1 MKKPII
7 ITLLLM
13 FSSLI
18 LKAQDSTSSHHAQ
31 PDSVIK
37 LVPFDAGSHTS
48 YLYTIGGKI
57 VPPEDVKIRILAYAP
72 SAGEYHKARTNIT
85 WGIVSTAGFAL
96 STAGAV
102 IEFATHSKLAGA
114 TTEIVNGQASFIYQ
128 QHSHT
133 GAYIFTG
140 LASAFLLSSIINYVH
155 AMKHA
160 HKALNL
166 YNQRFE

>member
-7 ITLLLM
+7 ITLLFLL
-13 FSSLI
+13 SSLI

-37 LVPFDAGSHTS
+37 LVPFDTGSHTS

-57 VPPEDVKIRILAYAP
+57 VPPEDVKIRILAYVP

-85 WGIVSTAGFAL
+85 WGIISTAGFA
-96 STAGAV
+96 SATGAAV
-102 IEFATHSKLAGA
+102 IEFFTHSKYAGA
-114 TTEIVNGQASFIYQ
+114 TTGIVNGQADFIYQ

-140 LASAFLLSSIINYVH
+140 LASAFLVSSIINYVH
-155 AMKHA
+155 AVKHA

-166 YNQRFE
+166 YNRQFE

>member
-7 ITLLLM
+7 ITLLLLLLAL
-13 FSSLI
+13 FV
-18 LKAQDSTSSHHAQ
+18 KAQDSLRSHHAQ
-31 PDSVIK
+31 PDSIIK
-37 LVPFDAGSHTS
+37 LVPFDVGSHTS
-48 YLYTIGGKI
+48 YMYTIGGKI
-57 VPPEDVKIRILAYAP
+57 VPPDDVKARILAYAP
-72 SAGEYHKARTNIT
+72 SAGEYHKAKTNLT
-85 WGIVSTAGFAL
+85 WGIISSVGLAG
-96 STAGAV
+96 SAGAAV
-102 IEFATHSKLAGA
+102 IEFATRSKMAGA
-114 TTEIVNGQASFIYQ
+114 TTGIVNGQAGFIYQ

-140 LASAFLLSSIINYVH
+140 LASAFLVSSIINYVH